1 MPQVIPVTLY
11 FLFLSDA
18 ILTKISQ
25 EEETMNLQ
33 IPWIPAYKTQTKNL
47 HLKAPRL
54 GIILPTFFLPNHN
67 CIYWKLT

>member
-33 IPWIPAYKTQTKNL
+33 ILWIPTYKTQTKNL

-54 GIILPTFFLPNHN
+54 DNFTNFFF
-67 CIYWKLT
+67 TQS